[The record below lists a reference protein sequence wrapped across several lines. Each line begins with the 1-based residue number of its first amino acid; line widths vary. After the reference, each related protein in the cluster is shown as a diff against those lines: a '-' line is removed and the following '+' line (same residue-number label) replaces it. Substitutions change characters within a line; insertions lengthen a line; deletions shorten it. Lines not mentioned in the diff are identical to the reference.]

1 VLERRKSCFATAPAA
16 IIPAAAAII
25 PASAALVLLL
35 GFCGCATAPLAEAD
49 VAQMTPDGANSPMFT
64 VEIKPES
71 GSVQQFDR
79 PLTGEVWLQDVVTQS
94 GAPKRFRRMNIE
106 VQRRSANGQ
115 WAKMKAEVDR
125 RTKKITIETDYAIHP
140 GDRIVIVQDTS
151 TAIDD
156 VLGPFLGALR
166 GGR

>member
-1 VLERRKSCFATAPAA
+1 
-16 IIPAAAAII
+16 
-25 PASAALVLLL
+25 
-35 GFCGCATAPLAEAD
+35 
-49 VAQMTPDGANSPMFT
+49 MFT